1 MRGCTSRAAPTA
13 RKWPRF
19 GCITLDHEIANR
31 ACHCSSDDYP
41 FRIFGTSNRLLRPL
55 RNPEKYNG
63 KEVTVRATW
72 SKGPEWSAL
81 YCLGCPDKSSVWLD
95 VRTELDDAS
104 KKALRQVPMPATA
117 NLTVQGVFM
126 SGGLYG
132 HRNQYQYQLVA
143 RKVNDAANCL
153 ERRAFHGRGKRGC
166 QTVGLRRGDPK
177 LIEFKS
183 YYSKRRNR
191 TCGFRR
197 PLVRISSG

>member
-1 MRGCTSRAAPTA
+1 M
-13 RKWPRF
+13 
-19 GCITLDHEIANR
+19 
-31 ACHCSSDDYP
+31 
-41 FRIFGTSNRLLRPL
+41 RLLIGLVIAVLMIIPFGFSEPQTAFCDLL

-143 RKVNDAANCL
+143 RKVNDAAIVWSGAPFTA
-153 ERRAFHGRGKRGC
+153 EEKETVKQWGC
-166 QTVGLRRGDPK
+166 GGANPK
-177 LIEFKS
+177 
-183 YYSKRRNR
+183 
-191 TCGFRR
+191 
-197 PLVRISSG
+197 